1 MNRPGQLH
9 QTSDTPAAVR
19 GQRPGGALGG
29 LLFGET
35 HPRGTQFLVLQRCA
49 NHDEEAY
56 DDAEAFDV
64 ARFAEPGSVPPP
76 LSFGWV
82 AHHCLGSHLARAEGE
97 IVFSALLERFARIEL
112 DGDAL
117 AAAGHPDRRARYRP
131 SLTLRG
137 LEALPV
143 RVS

>member
-1 MNRPGQLH
+1 ML
-9 QTSDTPAAVR
+9 SEVE
-19 GQRPGGALGG
+19 
-29 LLFGET
+29 LFGET
-35 HPRGTQFLVLQRCA
+35 HPRGIQFVVLQGCV
-49 NHDEEAY
+49 NHDEEAD

-76 LSFGWV
+76 LSFGWG
-82 AHHCLGSHLARAEGE
+82 AHLARAEGE
-97 IVFSALLERFARIEL
+97 ILFSALLERFARIEL

-117 AAAGHPDRRARYRP
+117 AAAGHPGRGAHYRP
-131 SLTLRG
+131 GFTLRV